1 VAALIPVGTLMF
13 RFDNPD
19 ALLVLFAKL
28 RPVADTARATY
39 RSDWAGTAPG
49 QQITL
54 NFDIKLIVASSP
66 AERSLDLGELTTA
79 IEDFNSIFIRL
90 PSVRR
95 FSFSTLSA
103 LHTLSRRGP
112 LRLTDLT
119 ATEQLKQ
126 PTLTALVAKLER
138 DGLVKRRRDPR
149 DGRAVLLSLTPEGQ
163 EIVRS
168 RHADRMEGLSRL
180 AEGLNDQERDAL
192 TGYARVLGRLT
203 EIAAAGDGR
212 GTQGDQRRVHADT
225 SVPPRPGA
233 GPRARRR
240 A

>member
-1 VAALIPVGTLMF
+1 
-13 RFDNPD
+13 
-19 ALLVLFAKL
+19 
-28 RPVADTARATY
+28 
-39 RSDWAGTAPG
+39 
-49 QQITL
+49 
-54 NFDIKLIVASSP
+54 LIVASSP
-66 AERSLDLGELTTA
+66 SERALDLDELTTA

-95 FSFSTLSA
+95 LSFSTLSV

-126 PTLTALVAKLER
+126 PALTALVAKLER
-138 DGLVKRRRDPR
+138 DGLVTRRRDPR

-168 RHADRMEGLSRL
+168 RHADRMARLSRL
-180 AEGLNDQERDAL
+180 ADGLNGQERDAL

-233 GPRARRR
+233 GPRARRG